1 LALAIFGYTFAGYE
15 ALLIGDMVHKAAV
28 DSGTVDGDG
37 EAWVLG
43 DLAWIAA
50 PPSERVERDLL
61 DQVAYDRGN
70 NAGQHP

>member
-1 LALAIFGYTFAGYE
+1 
-15 ALLIGDMVHKAAV
+15 
-28 DSGTVDGDG
+28 VDGDG